1 VTAGVRERARAYER
15 KLGAQQDVAEGVVV
29 VGVAC
34 VRALGGEVELVGG
47 EAVLDGAAPDVVHH
61 GDTGHR
67 LKTTNA

>member
-1 VTAGVRERARAYER
+1 
-15 KLGAQQDVAEGVVV
+15 
-29 VGVAC
+29 

-47 EAVLDGAAPDVVHH
+47 EAVLDGAAPDVVH